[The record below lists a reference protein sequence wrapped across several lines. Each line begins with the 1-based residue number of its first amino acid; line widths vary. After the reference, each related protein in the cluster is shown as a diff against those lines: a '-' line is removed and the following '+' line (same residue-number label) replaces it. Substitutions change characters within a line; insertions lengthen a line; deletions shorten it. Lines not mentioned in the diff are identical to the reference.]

1 MKAALIW
8 NSPALPG
15 RQLRITRPHLYWLA
29 ALMAGALA
37 ATLWIALTALEF
49 VQQGNGALDTHMAA
63 GGLLLLALGLFFGFL
78 LSHRSVGPKG
88 QGCKTAIAHG

>member
-37 ATLWIALTALEF
+37 ATLWIARTALEF

-63 GGLLLLALGLFFGFL
+63 GGLLLLALGALVACVACL
-78 LSHRSVGPKG
+78 LLLYELRP
-88 QGCKTAIAHG
+88 QE

>member
-63 GGLLLLALGLFFGFL
+63 GGLLLLALGALAACVACL
-78 LSHRSVGPKG
+78 LLLYERRTLHSVLW
-88 QGCKTAIAHG
+88 A

>member
-49 VQQGNGALDTHMAA
+49 VQHGNGALDTHMAA
-63 GGLLLLALGLFFGFL
+63 GGLLLLALGALAACVACL
-78 LSHRSVGPKG
+78 LLLYELRP
-88 QGCKTAIAHG
+88 QE

>member
-63 GGLLLLALGLFFGFL
+63 GGLLLLALGALVACVACL
-78 LSHRSVGPKG
+78 LLLYELRP
-88 QGCKTAIAHG
+88 QE

>member
-63 GGLLLLALGLFFGFL
+63 GGLLLLALGALAAGRARL
-78 LSHRSVGPKG
+78 EAEMPKG
-88 QGCKTAIAHG
+88 SALD

>member
-49 VQQGNGALDTHMAA
+49 VQQGNGALDANMAA
-63 GGLLLLALGLFFGFL
+63 GGLLLLALGALVACVACL
-78 LSHRSVGPKG
+78 LLLYELRP
-88 QGCKTAIAHG
+88 QE

>member
-29 ALMAGALA
+29 EIG
-37 ATLWIALTALEF
+37 
-49 VQQGNGALDTHMAA
+49 
-63 GGLLLLALGLFFGFL
+63 
-78 LSHRSVGPKG
+78 R
-88 QGCKTAIAHG
+88 AHV